1 MGAEGNLHHRGQRG
15 RDRRETRRLV
25 FCADAQIQKPP
36 GTVQNRRLPVV
47 FCLCLAGNT
56 EWNSRYDPAA
66 AKGGFLGDF
75 RPTYGSQ
82 SSLSL
87 LRLQMR
93 A

>member
-47 FCLCLAGNT
+47 FCLCQAGIRSGT
-56 EWNSRYDPAA
+56 HVTIR
-66 AKGGFLGDF
+66 LRRRGDSWG
-75 RPTYGSQ
+75 RPTCGSQ

-87 LRLQMR
+87 LRLQMG
-93 A
+93 AY

>member
-36 GTVQNRRLPVV
+36 GAVQNRRLPVV
-47 FCLCLAGNT
+47 FCLCQAGIRSGT
-56 EWNSRYDPAA
+56 HVTIRLRR
-66 AKGGFLGDF
+66 KGDFLGGW
-75 RPTYGSQ
+75 PTCGLQ
-82 SSLSL
+82 SLLSL

-93 A
+93 AY